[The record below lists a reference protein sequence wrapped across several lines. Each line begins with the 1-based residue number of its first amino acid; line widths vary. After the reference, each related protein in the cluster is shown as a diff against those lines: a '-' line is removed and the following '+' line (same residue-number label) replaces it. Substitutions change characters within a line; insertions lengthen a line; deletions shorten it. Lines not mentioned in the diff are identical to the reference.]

1 MPLLDNTSIEIVCS
15 GLGYPEGPVYC
26 SNGDIILVEIRGD
39 ARKDIASCGDD
50 ENMFEPCIS
59 RISPSGERSI
69 LAKIPGGPNGA
80 AVGPDGD
87 IYICNDGGFDWIPI
101 PQPPAEPIVWF
112 GGNQPSWY
120 TGGKLQKY
128 SPATG
133 KVTDLYHQ
141 CSTRMVRQ
149 TDPVKKTDHF
159 VQGPDWN
166 PPFRLCGLDDLV
178 FDKAGGMWISDY
190 GKIRERDQ
198 DVTALYYAAPDGS
211 SIRQAIYPMAA
222 PNGVALSPGGDRL
235 YVALTFE
242 RRVLYYELS
251 APGVIKPNPTTI
263 DGSYLLTAAI
273 PKQALL
279 DSMAVDEQGN
289 VYVATMLPDGLNPMS
304 NGGITTISPDGKN
317 VDFIELPP
325 GDGYPAPMPSNICFG
340 GDDMKTAYVT
350 CGASGHLLKLP
361 ATIPGLKLDYNL

>member
-1 MPLLDNTSIEIVCS
+1 MSLLDNTSIEMICS

-39 ARKDIASCGDD
+39 ARKDIASCGAD
-50 ENMFEPCIS
+50 ENKFEPCIS
-59 RISPSGERSI
+59 RITPQGERTI

-101 PQPPAEPIVWF
+101 PPADPILWF
-112 GGNQPSWY
+112 GGNQPTWY
-120 TGGKLQKY
+120 TGGQVQKY
-128 SPATG
+128 SMANG

-141 CSTRMVRQ
+141 CSTRMQRQ
-149 TDPVKKTDHF
+149 LDPAKKINRF
-159 VQGPDWN
+159 ARVADWC
-166 PPFRLCGLDDLV
+166 PPYPLCGLDDLV
-178 FDKAGGMWISDY
+178 FDKAGGMWITDY
-190 GKIRERDQ
+190 GKARERDQ
-198 DVTALYYAAPDGS
+198 DVTALYYAEPDGS
-211 SIRQAIYPMAA
+211 SIKQMIYPLAA
-222 PNGVALSPGGDRL
+222 PNGVALSPKGDRL

-251 APGVIKPNPTTI
+251 APGVIEPNPATL
-263 DGSYLLTAAI
+263 DGSYLLTAAM

-289 VYVATMLPDGLNPMS
+289 VYVATMLPDGLSPLS
-304 NGGITTISPDGKN
+304 NGGITTISPDGKT
-317 VDFIELPP
+317 VDFIELTL
-325 GDGYPAPMPSNICFG
+325 GAGYPAPMPSNICFG

-350 CGASGHLLKLP
+350 CGASGHLIKLP
-361 ATIPGLKLDYNL
+361 ATIPGLKLEYNI